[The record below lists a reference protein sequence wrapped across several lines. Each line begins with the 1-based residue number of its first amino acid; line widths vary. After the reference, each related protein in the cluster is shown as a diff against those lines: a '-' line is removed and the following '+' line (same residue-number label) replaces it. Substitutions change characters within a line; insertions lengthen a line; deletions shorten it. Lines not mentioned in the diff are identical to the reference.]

1 MRWQDAERSTNVD
14 DVRGRRFGGGGM
26 PIRLGGVGGMSLGG
40 LVAIMAITYLPGGD
54 PLAVLTGGAP
64 TETAA
69 PGPGDSAPIDDE
81 GSRFVRTVLKSTENV
96 WGTVFREQLGRS
108 YTEPRLV
115 MF

>member
-26 PIRLGGVGGMSLGG
+26 PVRLGGVSLGG
-40 LVAIMAITYLPGGD
+40 LVAIMAITYLLGGD

-64 TETAA
+64 TQTAA

-81 GSRFVRTVLKSTENV
+81 GSQFVRTVLKSTETV
-96 WGTVFREQLGRS
+96 WGTVFRDQLGR
-108 YTEPRLV
+108 
-115 MF
+115 